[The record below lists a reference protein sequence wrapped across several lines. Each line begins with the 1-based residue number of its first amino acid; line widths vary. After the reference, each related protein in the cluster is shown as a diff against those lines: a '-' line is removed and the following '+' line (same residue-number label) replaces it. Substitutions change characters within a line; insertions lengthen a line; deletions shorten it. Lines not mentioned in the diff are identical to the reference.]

1 MNREDLYY
9 SISDISPEYIEELNE
24 GSEKKKHS
32 NKAIIITIC
41 AVVALAGATVF
52 AAAKYNFGRG
62 MSELQ
67 IDESQQQSLVET
79 SAALIYETQDVY
91 SDLSATSEGITITPV
106 SVIADERC
114 AYISFKI
121 SGFTYDNRI
130 NEPIFD
136 WVYVYKD
143 ESQTEEMDCTG
154 SFDDGIVSDGLN
166 GFVYYDGSPTE
177 TNEYG
182 GAIPRYFDE
191 NNDLYYLMCVSSHN
205 IDDNMLGQTLYIKF
219 TCLAESWKTQI
230 VSSVDSEWNIKLKL
244 PTQSTSVHIEILKEI
259 AGSPYFLESID
270 LSPVSIRL
278 NYTNTESGGSV
289 PFFVGVVLTDGSI
302 LGINND
308 SLNGMNEQNVYTNV
322 YFSQVIDPDNVS
334 ALLIYPSS
342 ESETYVTIPIK

>member
-24 GSEKKKHS
+24 STEKKKHS
-32 NKAIIITIC
+32 AKAIVITIC
-41 AVVALAGATVF
+41 AVVALTGATVF

-67 IDESQQQSLVET
+67 IDESQKQSLVET
-79 SAALIYETQDVY
+79 SAAFIYEPQDDY
-91 SDLSATSEGITITPV
+91 SDLSATSEGVTITPV

-136 WVYVYKD
+136 WVYVYTD
-143 ESQTEEMDCTG
+143 EDQTQELDCTG
-154 SFDDGIVSDGLN
+154 SFDDGIVSDGAN
-166 GFVYYDGSPTE
+166 GFAYYDGSPTE
-177 TNEYG
+177 TNKYG

-205 IDDNMLGQTLYIKF
+205 TDDNMLGKTLYIKF

-230 VSSVDSEWNIKLKL
+230 LSSVDSEWNIELEL
-244 PTQSTSVHIEILKEI
+244 PTQSTSVHMDIQKEI
-259 AGSPYFLESID
+259 ESSPYFLESID
-270 LSPVSIRL
+270 ISPVSIRL
-278 NYTNTESGGSV
+278 NYTTSEPGRGI
-289 PFFVGVVLTDGSI
+289 PFFAGVVFNDGRE
-302 LGINND
+302 LWINND
-308 SLNGMNEQNVYTNV
+308 SLNGSDGNTAYTNV
-322 YFSQVIDPDNVS
+322 YFAQVIDPANVS
-334 ALLIYPSS
+334 ALLVFPNY